1 MKLTR
6 KQVRELQE
14 RPELFIEHVLGA
26 KLWEKQIQIA
36 NGLNDHR
43 IVAVRSCHGSG
54 KTFLAAQLALWWLY
68 TRPFSTV
75 ITTAPT
81 GRQVTDLLWKE
92 IRKSHKRAEEIVG
105 GPGLGGEL
113 LVARVAH
120 EHGEREV

>member
-1 MKLTR
+1 MMNRGEILKLR
-6 KQVRELQE
+6 K

-26 KLWEKQIQIA
+26 KLWGKQIEIA
-36 NGLNDHR
+36 NGLRDHR

-92 IRKSHKRAEEIVG
+92 IRKSYKRAGELIG
-105 GPGLGGEL
+105 GPGLGENCCRRLPGWW
-113 LVARVAH
+113 
-120 EHGEREV
+120 